1 MTQTFYARA
10 GKRWLDAAAAFVG
23 LIAMSPLFLLVALA
37 IKITSR
43 GPVFFRQVRVGQFG
57 KTFRIFKFRSMHVVT
72 NADESLLTA
81 AGDSRITAVGRLLR
95 RTKADEFAQLLN
107 VLAGDMSLVGPRPEV
122 PKYVAAYSEE
132 ERQVLLAK
140 PGITGPAAVKFVNEE
155 ELLAG
160 QPDIDT
166 FYLNTLLPA
175 KLALDLAYCA
185 NVRLLEDLKI
195 IPPVATAR
203 AILRATCCEVV
214 KVVPRGRPMPKT
226 LRKPSPTL

>member
-140 PGITGPAAVKFVNEE
+140 PGITGPAAIKFVNEE

-185 NVRLLEDLKI
+185 NVRLLDDLKI
-195 IPPVATAR
+195 ILVTFGNVFFGTGGVA
-203 AILRATCCEVV
+203 
-214 KVVPRGRPMPKT
+214 KPT
-226 LRKPSPTL
+226 LRGPGKQNQKGMAQSASDTL